1 MSGGDFPEFFAALAA
16 AAAAL
21 TGLLFVA
28 VSVGSRGDPDKSPA
42 PVVSQV
48 RAAAALIAFVNT
60 LAVSLFGLV
69 PGNTLGWPA
78 MVLGIIGLL
87 FTAAGVRSAI
97 GSGSGAA
104 KLQLGARQAELT
116 VLLLLIFGTELATG
130 IMLLANPN
138 LKSAAELLGDALVAS
153 LLMGIAR
160 AWELVGD
167 RDTGIVAS
175 ISVLL
180 GRTPSPLRTA
190 THPAAEPARQQD
202 SQQPAS
208 AEPDD
213 STGPAAGGGSAGSD

>member
-28 VSVGSRGDPDKSPA
+28 ISVGSRGDPDKDPV

-48 RAAAALIAFVNT
+48 RAAAALLAFVNT

-78 MVLGIIGLL
+78 TALGIIGLL

-97 GSGSGAA
+97 GSGAAAA
-104 KLQLGARQAELT
+104 KLELGVRQAELT
-116 VLLLLIFGTELATG
+116 ALLLLIFGTELVTG

-138 LKSAAELLGDALVAS
+138 HRSAAELLGDALVAS

-180 GRTPSPLRTA
+180 GRPPSSLRAA
-190 THPAAEPARQQD
+190 THPGAGPAREQD
-202 SQQPAS
+202 SRQPAS
-208 AEPDD
+208 AKPDA
-213 STGPAAGGGSAGSD
+213 AAGGRDPEQG